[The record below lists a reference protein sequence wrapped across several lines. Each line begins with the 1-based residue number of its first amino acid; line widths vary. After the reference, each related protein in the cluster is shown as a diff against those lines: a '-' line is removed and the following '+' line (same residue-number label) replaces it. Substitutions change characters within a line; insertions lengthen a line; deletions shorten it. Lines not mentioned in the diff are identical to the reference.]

1 MDATIRPARID
12 DLSRLAEIYNYYVVH
27 SAVSFD
33 IEPVTLDE
41 RRQWFQQFAPTGP
54 YRLLVAENAGK
65 VVGYAGSFQFRTRK
79 AYDSTVETTVYCAP
93 EAVGRGIGSALY
105 AALFEALRDEDLHV
119 AIAAIAVP
127 NPPSIALHERFGFT
141 LVGLLHDIGRKFD
154 RYWDVAWYEKR
165 LS

>member
-1 MDATIRPARID
+1 MSVTIRPASID
-12 DLSRLAEIYNYYVVH
+12 DLPYLAEIYNYYVVH

-33 IEPVTLDE
+33 IDPVTMDE
-41 RRQWFQQFAPTGP
+41 RREWFQQFALEGP

-65 VVGYAGSFQFRTRK
+65 VLGYAASFRFRIRC
-79 AYDSTVETTVYCAP
+79 AYDTTIETTVYRAP
-93 EAVGRGIGSALY
+93 EAVGRGVGSALY
-105 AALFEALRDEDLHV
+105 TALFEALRDEDLHV

-127 NPPSIALHERFGFT
+127 NPASIALHERFGFT
-141 LVGLLHDIGRKFD
+141 LAGVLHDVGRKFD

>member
-1 MDATIRPARID
+1 MSVTIRPASID
-12 DLSRLAEIYNYYVVH
+12 DLPYLAEIYNYYVVH

-33 IEPVTLDE
+33 IDPVTMDE
-41 RRQWFQQFAPTGP
+41 RREWFQQFALEGP

-65 VVGYAGSFQFRTRK
+65 VLGYAASFRFRIRC
-79 AYDSTVETTVYCAP
+79 AYDTTIETTVYRAP
-93 EAVGRGIGSALY
+93 EAAGRGVGSALY
-105 AALFEALRDEDLHV
+105 TALFEALRDEDLHV

-127 NPPSIALHERFGFT
+127 NPASIALHERFGFT
-141 LVGLLHDIGRKFD
+141 LAGVLHDVGRKFD